1 MTRRRTIP
9 VLGLVLSAVLVPA
22 SAFAS
27 ETDAWVSNGPPGA
40 SVFAIAPA
48 PSNPATVYAA
58 TGRGVWR
65 GQRGGALWGNA
76 SAGLPGARV
85 QTLAV
90 DPTNPAVLYAGTIT
104 PTGIQSVG
112 IFKSTDGGASW
123 IEANAGLFD
132 PFTQAE
138 PLDVPAIS
146 IDPTNPQVLL
156 AGTRFSEIF
165 RSEDGGASWEP
176 QTLGG
181 ASLGLETTGFARD
194 PANPQRIYAAS
205 SEGLL
210 LSTNGG
216 QDWDFFGDAGIS
228 FFTIAVDPST
238 PSTVWAGNVNNFGVG
253 RSTDSGATWQ
263 SANGNLPKVTIDGV
277 DFFPP
282 IRAVAVAPDGS
293 AVYLATQA
301 AGLFQSVDGGATW
314 TALEAGLNE
323 QSFESLAFL
332 PGQPPSTLLVGGS
345 GGGVYRTD
353 DAGASWSGASTG
365 LNEALVSEVV
375 AHPAAAGVAYA
386 SAFDGVYATADGAQ
400 TWSRA
405 SGGLPPAPVAAL
417 AFRFVISLQ
426 PGDSETLYAGTLGE
440 GLWASVDGGANWTPR
455 DAGLDDDFVS
465 SVILV
470 PTNAMTLYAGTDHP
484 FDGSNPQR
492 VYKSTDAGATWQ
504 ATGLDAGGF
513 SIDVLAVDPDD
524 SARVAAVS
532 RGANGFFQS
541 TNGGVSWTAVSPG
554 TGSGCGAV
562 RTILYET
569 PGSGILLGVSNGVCR
584 SDDGGA
590 SWTHHNVATNA
601 SVEDLLADAA
611 DPAVITAAA
620 SPAFPGGTGGVFR
633 SSDGG
638 ATWTPIGT
646 GLSTSAVESLA
657 LDDSGESLYA
667 GILRGSVAVL
677 DFGQP
682 ARMPEPTAPPDR
694 DTRVIERP

>member
-9 VLGLVLSAVLVPA
+9 VLGLALSAVLVPA

-65 GQRGGALWGNA
+65 GQRGGALWRNA
-76 SAGLPGARV
+76 SAGLPGVRV

-181 ASLGLETTGFARD
+181 AGLGLETTGFARD

-263 SANGNLPKVTIDGV
+263 SANGNLPKVTVDGV

-301 AGLFQSVDGGATW
+301 AGLFQERRRRRDLDGARRR
-314 TALEAGLNE
+314 AERAELRVAR
-323 QSFESLAFL
+323 L
-332 PGQPPSTLLVGGS
+332 PS
-345 GGGVYRTD
+345 G
-353 DAGASWSGASTG
+353 
-365 LNEALVSEVV
+365 
-375 AHPAAAGVAYA
+375 PAA
-386 SAFDGVYATADGAQ
+386 FDAPRRGQRRRRLPHRRRGRDMDGDVG
-400 TWSRA
+400 R
-405 SGGLPPAPVAAL
+405 PERVP
-417 AFRFVISLQ
+417 
-426 PGDSETLYAGTLGE
+426 DH
-440 GLWASVDGGANWTPR
+440 DGR
-455 DAGLDDDFVS
+455 
-465 SVILV
+465 
-470 PTNAMTLYAGTDHP
+470 
-484 FDGSNPQR
+484 R
-492 VYKSTDAGATWQ
+492 
-504 ATGLDAGGF
+504 
-513 SIDVLAVDPDD
+513 
-524 SARVAAVS
+524 
-532 RGANGFFQS
+532 
-541 TNGGVSWTAVSPG
+541 SPG
-554 TGSGCGAV
+554 RAGNRV
-562 RTILYET
+562 R
-569 PGSGILLGVSNGVCR
+569 LGV
-584 SDDGGA
+584 
-590 SWTHHNVATNA
+590 
-601 SVEDLLADAA
+601 
-611 DPAVITAAA
+611 
-620 SPAFPGGTGGVFR
+620 
-633 SSDGG
+633 
-638 ATWTPIGT
+638 
-646 GLSTSAVESLA
+646 
-657 LDDSGESLYA
+657 
-667 GILRGSVAVL
+667 
-677 DFGQP
+677 
-682 ARMPEPTAPPDR
+682 
-694 DTRVIERP
+694 